1 MIKKSWFILE
11 LFTDLPED
19 HTTNF
24 AIVEQVENI
33 TVVEQ
38 VENITVVEQV
48 ENITVVEQVENITVQ
63 VSEIIDKE
71 HYIYEKQTGGDIN

>member
-1 MIKKSWFILE
+1 MIKKSWFVLE

-19 HTTNF
+19 HTSNFTN
-24 AIVEQVENI
+24 I
-33 TVVEQ
+33 
-38 VENITVVEQV
+38 EQV

-71 HYIYEKQTGGDIN
+71 HYIHEKQTGGDTN

>member
-1 MIKKSWFILE
+1 MIKKSWFVLE

-24 AIVEQVENI
+24 TI
-33 TVVEQ
+33 
-38 VENITVVEQV
+38 
-48 ENITVVEQVENITVQ
+48 VEQVENITVQ

-71 HYIYEKQTGGDIN
+71 HYIHKEQTGGDTN